1 MKRSLLVFAIVGF
14 SCLVV
19 SSQDTQEMIL
29 QPVAVCEDGQCQVR
43 RGLFGNRRVNRSIV
57 RNGDVDVQIDLGGGE
72 FVEKI
77 AAKRQ
82 VLKVERVERVERV
95 ESRGPVRRLFSR
107 ILFRRGR

>member
-19 SSQDTQEMIL
+19 SSQDTKEMIL

-72 FVEKI
+72 LVEKI

-82 VLKVERVERVERV
+82 VLKVERV

>member
-43 RGLFGNRRVNRSIV
+43 RGLFGGRLVNRSIV
-57 RNGDVDVQIDLGGGE
+57 RNGDVDVQIELGSGDV
-72 FVEKI
+72 VEKI
-77 AAKRQ
+77 AARRQ
-82 VLKVERVERVERV
+82 VKKAERVK
-95 ESRGPVRRLFSR
+95 SRRPVRRLFSR